1 MLVYKI
7 TNLVNGKIY
16 IGITE
21 KTVEERFREHLGF
34 ARRGDKDYPL
44 YKAIRKYGE
53 ENFLIEPIDETASTR
68 DDLRKLEVYYISLY
82 QSNDYKKGYNQ
93 TPGGETNGGEDNPRS
108 RLTEKEVYEIR
119 EKYSERR
126 LFIRDVYKFYKE
138 KISFSAFEKIWE
150 GFTWKTVHMDVYT
163 EENKKYHREEGK
175 RLKGSKNPFSKI
187 DAQTLLEARKYFV
200 NHTRFE
206 TFEKFGQNYYTP
218 DGFRSALMGGYPEIP
233 IYKKNLKQ
241 WFFNGEPI
249 DINNFNPVSTIL
261 ESEE

>member
-1 MLVYKI
+1 MIVYKI
-7 TNLVNGKIY
+7 INLVNNKIY

-53 ENFLIEPIDETASTR
+53 ESFLIESIDETASTR
-68 DDLRKLEVYYISLY
+68 DELRKLEIYYISLY
-82 QSNDYKKGYNQ
+82 QSNDCKKGYNQ

-119 EKYSERR
+119 EKYSERK

-150 GFTWKTVHMDVYT
+150 GSTWKTVHMDVYT
-163 EENKKYHREEGK
+163 EENKRYHREEGK

-206 TFEKFGQNYYTP
+206 TFEKFGQNYSTP

-249 DINNFNPVSTIL
+249 DINDFNPVSTIL